1 MYILFG
7 VHHTLYISVQIHQLC
22 FPLSY
27 PLSAQVTSQ
36 PLEHQSQ
43 SDTLMEEDIIV
54 RDAKQPRLDF
64 AILASMR
71 LHSVDGSGRG
81 SAGRGPMETA
91 RLTPVIETIHEDE
104 EEAAQ
109 QDDFAKASFIP

>member
-1 MYILFG
+1 
-7 VHHTLYISVQIHQLC
+7 
-22 FPLSY
+22 
-27 PLSAQVTSQ
+27 
-36 PLEHQSQ
+36 
-43 SDTLMEEDIIV
+43 MEEDIIV

-81 SAGRGPMETA
+81 SADRGPAINA

-109 QDDFAKASFIP
+109 QDDFAKASIIP